1 MADSADKGCNNCLKL
16 LFAFINESLVNNNI
30 YMLHHYTQL
39 RYRLLVRYFFF
50 VYICQTLIGVLSDFS
65 MDKQIATKAWQTY
78 KIKVTSCHPQYKK
91 IK

>member
-39 RYRLLVRYFFF
+39 RYRLLVRYFF
-50 VYICQTLIGVLSDFS
+50 YCIYLPDFNWC
-65 MDKQIATKAWQTY
+65 AFRLFNG
-78 KIKVTSCHPQYKK
+78 
-91 IK
+91 